1 MADPPSLKR
10 KTLAELASPFDK
22 KHSRTVPG
30 KTVKNSITLDSAF
43 KNWEKLNNKDQS
55 NTSNAAPNTSCRR
68 RNSLPKVDEE
78 GFVEPRKTAK
88 GNSIETTLAAP
99 LRTDN
104 LYQPLIDGAD
114 ELTGMD
120 NMETEQ
126 NNNPK
131 NNTAEQDQNNDTRNE
146 NLSRST
152 EANNTK
158 IYRPPP
164 IFIPGS
170 NVKNTVTV
178 LKNAGLEQGAFFATA
193 SNELHTVKT
202 FTQEKFNTAKTALK
216 NKEIK
221 FYSHTPKSEKLNSV
235 LLKGVS
241 QDFLSEQVDEYLKNR
256 NILSVEIKKVT
267 ELKFTRDN
275 QQMRHIIVQIS
286 QRSSLKK
293 LFKIKDVLHLRT
305 RWERLRRNRLL
316 QCRKCQRLGH
326 TAANRDMGYRCVK
339 CSGSHKQGECP
350 LKDHTTRE
358 NFRCANCGKIGHPA
372 SYAGCPYLKFAK
384 NKRKREAHR
393 KNTAVVRNSDR
404 MSLLVLPQMSFANV
418 SAHHRE
424 AFPPLRTWEQSR
436 PGPGPQQN
444 PQ

>member
-10 KTLAELASPFDK
+10 KAHAELASPFDK
-22 KHSRTVPG
+22 KHSRSVPG

-68 RNSLPKVDEE
+68 RNPLPKVDEE
-78 GFVEPRKTAK
+78 GFVEPRKIAK
-88 GNSIETTLAAP
+88 GNSIETMLTAP

-104 LYQPLIDGAD
+104 SYQSLIDGAD
-114 ELTGMD
+114 ELTGLD

-126 NNNPK
+126 NSNPK
-131 NNTAEQDQNNDTRNE
+131 KTNAEQDQNNDTRNE

-152 EANNTK
+152 ETNNTK
-158 IYRPPP
+158 NYRPPP

-170 NVKNTVTV
+170 NVKNTVSV
-178 LKNAGLEQGAFFATA
+178 LKNAGLEQGTFLVTA
-193 SNELHTVKT
+193 SNELHTVNT

-221 FYSHTPKSEKLNSV
+221 FYSHTPKSEKLKSV

-241 QDFLSEQVDEYLKNR
+241 QDFSSEQVDEDLKNR
-256 NILSVEIKKVT
+256 NIPSVEIKKVT

-286 QRSSLKK
+286 QRSSLKE
-293 LFKIKDVLHLRT
+293 LFKIKDVLHLIT
-305 RWERLRRNRLL
+305 R
-316 QCRKCQRLGH
+316 
-326 TAANRDMGYRCVK
+326 Y
-339 CSGSHKQGECP
+339 
-350 LKDHTTRE
+350 
-358 NFRCANCGKIGHPA
+358 ANCGKIGHPA

-384 NKRKREAHR
+384 NERKHEAHR

-404 MSLLVLPQMSFANV
+404 MSRLASPQMSFAKV

-424 AFPPLRTWEQSR
+424 AFPPLRT
-436 PGPGPQQN
+436 
-444 PQ
+444 